1 LVYSFEFLTLP
12 FHLSWFQEDS
22 VEDDGIPKLA
32 TRIVAL
38 DEKVVQIS
46 ATNTWDWVGHYKSR
60 DGSHTFVLTES
71 GRLYSLGAGSKGQL
85 GVKLA
90 EGHKTRPVPDRV
102 DIGLA

>member
-1 LVYSFEFLTLP
+1 LP
-12 FHLSWFQEDS
+12 FHLSWFQEDD
-22 VEDDGIPKLA
+22 VEDDTDDDADDDGIPKLA

-46 ATNTWDWVGHYKSR
+46 ATNTWDWVDRNKSS
-60 DGSHTFVLTES
+60 DGSHTFILTES

-102 DIGLA
+102 DIDLA